1 MLIVKHNK
9 FYNICANSHML
20 IGLELL
26 PVRVQTMKMTQFKKK
41 FASIFS
47 AGKMSNEE
55 LPSLYLDIKEDVKD
69 EELVMEAEKVE
80 QKPQELPRFI
90 LLGKDELQKILAG
103 TEAGKT
109 PRGTQSGL
117 SKLLKIKKTH
127 SVHFS
132 LPCEWKML
140 YTKGK

>member
-1 MLIVKHNK
+1 
-9 FYNICANSHML
+9 
-20 IGLELL
+20 
-26 PVRVQTMKMTQFKKK
+26 
-41 FASIFS
+41 
-47 AGKMSNEE
+47 
-55 LPSLYLDIKEDVKD
+55 LDIKEDVKD

-90 LLGKDELQKILAG
+90 LLGKDELQNILAG
-103 TEAGKT
+103 AEAGKT

-132 LPCEWKML
+132 LPCE
-140 YTKGK
+140 